1 MMADNNLTLTPAPP
15 APAGRIGLRSGQIV
29 ACLIVGAVLWFIAA
43 LMLRY
48 MGPMGAYEGSSRAI
62 LYALIVPGTIP
73 FLMAGFRIAHLGA
86 AHRFVG
92 TGVMLMAAML
102 LDGIAL
108 AWFPGLYG
116 HTPDLVAG
124 AGGTILWGAGI
135 ALVLGFFMN
144 KQTTET

>member
-1 MMADNNLTLTPAPP
+1 MTNGTPATASTPV
-15 APAGRIGLRSGQIV
+15 GRVGLRSGQTV
-29 ACLIVGAVLWFIAA
+29 ACLIIGAILWFVAA

-48 MGPMGAYEGSSRAI
+48 MGPMGVYEGTSRVI

-73 FLMAGFRIAHLGA
+73 FLVVGFRIARLDQSQKFAG
-86 AHRFVG
+86 VS
-92 TGVMLMAAML
+92 VMLMAAML
-102 LDGIAL
+102 IDGTAL

-144 KQTTET
+144 KHTT